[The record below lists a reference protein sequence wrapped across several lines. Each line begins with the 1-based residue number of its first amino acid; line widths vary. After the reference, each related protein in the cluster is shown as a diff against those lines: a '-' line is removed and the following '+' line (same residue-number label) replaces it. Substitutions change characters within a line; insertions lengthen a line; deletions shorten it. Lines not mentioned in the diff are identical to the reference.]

1 MIPCYICGKDIGG
14 GWCIGFPPARDSQK
28 MGLCKEHDLVSNRKR
43 VQKAWQDLIFQRI
56 DENRQNSAFKAGE
69 LIQLL
74 SIYFTGGGSI
84 SLPCSSFS
92 IMDDKTLKITT
103 PDGEQIFFP
112 LGQVRNYAVSPLDP
126 HPAEALRQV
135 RELHPQLEP
144 TEDKAKNK
152 AVMAEEPG
160 SIQAAPKVA
169 SRHFAAEGFSAVQE
183 FLHGE
188 DEKASGD
195 IIDVQPKD
203 SEEPEAETE
212 PGSETN
218 SAVQNLTAPF
228 KTEPPTE

>member
-43 VQKAWQDLIFQRI
+43 VQKAWQELIFQRI
-56 DENRQNSAFKAGE
+56 DENRQNSAFKAGD
-69 LIQLL
+69 LVQLL

-112 LGQVRNYAVSPLDP
+112 LGQVKNYAVSPLDP

-135 RELHPQLEP
+135 REVRPSLQ
-144 TEDKAKNK
+144 TAKTK
-152 AVMAEEPG
+152 TVTDEEPDG
-160 SIQAAPKVA
+160 KPAEPGA
-169 SRHFAAEGFSAVQE
+169 SRRHFATEGFSAVQE
-183 FLHGE
+183 FLHRE
-188 DEKASGD
+188 PVEADDD
-195 IIDVQPKD
+195 I
-203 SEEPEAETE
+203 STE
-212 PGSETN
+212 N
-218 SAVQNLTAPF
+218 
-228 KTEPPTE
+228 